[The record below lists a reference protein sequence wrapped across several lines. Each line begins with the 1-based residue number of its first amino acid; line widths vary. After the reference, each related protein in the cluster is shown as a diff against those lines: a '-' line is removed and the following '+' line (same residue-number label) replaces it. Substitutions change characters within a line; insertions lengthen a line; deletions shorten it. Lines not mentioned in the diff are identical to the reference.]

1 MKTSEVSIQKSSITK
16 NVLFAAA
23 IALVSQAAMAAGFED
38 ASTMA
43 TTIRNGMYTIIGVLA
58 GLALLWQFVQGWGGR
73 KQWTDILETCLWIV
87 GAGAAFALATWFFT
101 KGGAMSFS

>member
-1 MKTSEVSIQKSSITK
+1 MKTSEVAIQKSSITK

-23 IALVSQAAMAAGFED
+23 IATASQAAMAAGFED

-73 KQWTDILETCLWIV
+73 KQ
-87 GAGAAFALATWFFT
+87 
-101 KGGAMSFS
+101 